1 MACDLGQMVMD
12 NENIALIRK
21 VVQGVPVTDETL
33 AVDLI
38 DQVGPGGDFVSSEH
52 TLRHMREASQPKLW
66 DRDVHAV
73 WKANGATDLATR
85 ARDEARRVVAE
96 HRPQELPDDVQAE
109 LRSIVRKADAAAG
122 VA

>member
-38 DQVGPGGDFVSSEH
+38 DQVGPGGDFVSSDH

-73 WKANGATDLATR
+73 WKANGATDLAAR

-96 HRPQELPDDVQAE
+96 HRPQELPDDVLAE